1 VRTFSGKFVFLR
13 GVSPDCHTSLVALLV
28 PATRAARE
36 PLDVDRHR
44 APAEGSRLLVEG
56 ALGLGDH
63 LVQFERKQLL
73 CHTIQETCER
83 RRTEWRP
90 LLRGVGW
97 VGHASILAMIAF
109 SPEAGKA
116 VDGVMPPSITG
127 NTRLMNTPG
136 AGPSG
141 PSMKDW
147 NSSALKGW
155 EASQMQNISSCGMKR
170 RASAD
175 ARAVAVRCRSGPCA
189 RCRSG
194 GSNGC
199 GRRWRDS

>member
-1 VRTFSGKFVFLR
+1 MAHPSLSVGHRRTALPQLSPNDLVQCPYLYLRRVQCPTIVRTFSWKFGFY
-13 GVSPDCHTSLVALLV
+13 GVCPQTVTRVSSRRYRPTAVRP
-28 PATRAARE
+28 PA
-36 PLDVDRHR
+36 HR
-44 APAEGSRLLVEG
+44 ASDGHGG
-56 ALGLGDH
+56 ACP
-63 LVQFERKQLL
+63 K
-73 CHTIQETCER
+73 
-83 RRTEWRP
+83 
-90 LLRGVGW
+90 
-97 VGHASILAMIAF
+97 ILAMIAF

-155 EASQMQNISSCGMKR
+155 EASQMQKISSCGMKR
-170 RASAD
+170 RVSAD